1 MSLAETLVIF
11 HGVTPSSNLPQVET
25 RESGRGGSGLD
36 LPSSGSSTANIQAF
50 LIPAPDS
57 VKDELKKFLEL
68 SYS

>member
-1 MSLAETLVIF
+1 MFNESCRNFSYFSWSDSVLKLAT
-11 HGVTPSSNLPQVET
+11 S